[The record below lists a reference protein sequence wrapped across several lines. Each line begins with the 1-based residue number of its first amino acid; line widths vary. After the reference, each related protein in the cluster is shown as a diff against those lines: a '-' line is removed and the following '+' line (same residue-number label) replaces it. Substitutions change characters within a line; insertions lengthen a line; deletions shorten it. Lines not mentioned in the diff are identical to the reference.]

1 MLSTHGTI
9 IETMVS
15 SSIKAT
21 RSYSFLSK
29 ELGGANNVGFLRRD
43 CHNFLHT
50 KRKQLIE
57 AGDGQSVINH
67 FKNKQSED
75 SMFFYLVQVDQE
87 NRLEN
92 FFWRDGRSKLDYD
105 CFGDVVVFYTT
116 YRTNKYN
123 LICAPFVG
131 INYHWNNVL
140 FGYAFLKDET
150 TDSFI
155 WLFETFLTAM
165 RG

>member
-75 SMFFYLVQVDQE
+75 LVFFYLVQVDQE
-87 NRLEN
+87 NRMEN
-92 FFWRDGRSKLDYD
+92 FFWRDGRSKLVYD
-105 CFGDVVVFYTT
+105 CFGDVVVLTP
-116 YRTNKYN
+116 
-123 LICAPFVG
+123 LIEP
-131 INYHWNNVL
+131 ISI
-140 FGYAFLKDET
+140 T
-150 TDSFI
+150 
-155 WLFETFLTAM
+155 
-165 RG
+165 

>member
-1 MLSTHGTI
+1 
-9 IETMVS
+9 MVS

-75 SMFFYLVQVDQE
+75 LVFFYLVQVDQE
-87 NRLEN
+87 NRMEN
-92 FFWRDGRSKLDYD
+92 FFWRDGRSKLVYD
-105 CFGDVVVFYTT
+105 CFGDVVVLTP
-116 YRTNKYN
+116 
-123 LICAPFVG
+123 LIEP
-131 INYHWNNVL
+131 ISI
-140 FGYAFLKDET
+140 T
-150 TDSFI
+150 
-155 WLFETFLTAM
+155 
-165 RG
+165 